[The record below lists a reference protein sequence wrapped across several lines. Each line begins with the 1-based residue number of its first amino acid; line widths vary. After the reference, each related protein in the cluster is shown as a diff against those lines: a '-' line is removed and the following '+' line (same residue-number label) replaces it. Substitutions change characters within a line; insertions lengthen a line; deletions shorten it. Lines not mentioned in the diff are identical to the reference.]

1 MSLTFTVLALGLAAT
16 PLTVDEVKAASRQQL
31 DALRAQLDLASA
43 EQGTRVSR
51 SAIFPQVALQFGVS
65 ETLAG
70 PRRTFGPAPRIAA
83 DGTITY
89 VTEAIETPGYNQG
102 SFSLALGVSQLLYD
116 GGRWWNQIAQAGA
129 LEDAAR
135 GQLAEQQL
143 SSELEAVR
151 RFYELLK
158 AQLTLQVLDVS
169 VVRSREQ
176 VARAKALYEAARGQR
191 SGWYDAQTNLA
202 IDEINVVRQRQR
214 IKQARLALLQWLGR
228 PDAEV
233 EAIAPAGLDA
243 PAALVALDDALA
255 QAKASRPLV
264 KALEKRVS
272 AAQLATDVAFA
283 AYLPR
288 VAANASYSRNSP
300 SADPFFTDPSKQ
312 NALTLGAS
320 LSWDLFNGF
329 GQQAQLEQAKLEVTR
344 ATAQQRQSLVDL
356 EAELRRTHDSAAV
369 ELEVLALSA
378 GSLGLAEE
386 QLKLEEAR
394 FSAGAGSNIEVR
406 NAQIKFTQA
415 QLAVLS
421 GRADVAVAR
430 AALARTIGGETP

>member
-65 ETLAG
+65 ETIAG
-70 PRRTFGPAPRIAA
+70 PRRTFGPAPVIAP
-83 DGTITY
+83 DGT
-89 VTEAIETPGYNQG
+89 VTFVTKAFETEGFNQG
-102 SFSLALGVSQLLYD
+102 SFSLGLGVSQLLYD

-158 AQLTLQVLDVS
+158 AQLTLQVLDAS

-214 IKQARLALLQWLGR
+214 IKQARQALLQWLGR

-233 EAIAPAGLDA
+233 EAIAPAGLDT

-255 QAKASRPLV
+255 QAKAARPLV

-300 SADPFFTDPSKQ
+300 TADPFFTDPTKQ

-320 LSWDLFNGF
+320 LTWDLFNGF

-430 AALARTIGGETP
+430 AALTRTIGGETP